1 MARKHQNGGVMGQIR
16 NYSGG
21 GNQTGVY
28 DTQTVYDHFSG
39 APTNR
44 EGYNRGFGTS
54 FGADIKFFA
63 RGAGGGGGSNYSGG
77 ANGLGGSGGL
87 AEGTLLAVP
96 VGTTFYVM
104 VGEGGGVGPGGTAYG
119 GGAQPGNGSFYGGVG
134 GGATSVHLT
143 NTELN
148 QLYSTRT
155 TAVIIVAGGG
165 GGGGN
170 TSYGGSGG
178 GTVGLSANAT
188 GVQFQGRTGGAGGSA
203 TPTSAFFGQGDNGA
217 SPQNLAGGGGGGWGG
232 GGGGAN
238 STGGGGGSG
247 YTGFA
252 GNGTLSLPA
261 LTSVSMTTGG
271 GSAGGLGQQT
281 LTGNNPGSPGTNG
294 ELEIWRDGVFWQTLS
309 YTGAMQTLTIV

>member
-1 MARKHQNGGVMGQIR
+1 MARKHQNGGVIAQVR

-28 DTQTVYDHFSG
+28 DMQTVYDHFSG

-44 EGYNRGFGTS
+44 EGYNRGQGTS
-54 FGADIKFFA
+54 FSSDIKFFA

-87 AEGTLLAVP
+87 AEGTLLGVP
-96 VGTTFYVM
+96 AGTTLYVM

-134 GGATSVHLT
+134 GGATSVQLS
-143 NTELN
+143 NTELKN
-148 QLYSTRT
+148 LFGTQTD
-155 TAVIIVAGGG
+155 VIIVAGGG

-178 GTVGLSANAT
+178 GATGLSANAT

-203 TPTSAFFGQGDNGA
+203 TPSSSFFGQGQFT
-217 SPQNLAGGGGGGWGG
+217 SQNLAGGGGGGWGG

-252 GNGTLSLPA
+252 GSGAALLPA
-261 LTSVSMTTGG
+261 LTSVSMTDGG

-281 LTGNNPGSPGTNG
+281 LTGNNPGSPGTDG
-294 ELEIWRDGVFWQTLS
+294 ELEVWKDGSFWQTLS
-309 YTGAMQTLTIV
+309 YTGAMQSLVI